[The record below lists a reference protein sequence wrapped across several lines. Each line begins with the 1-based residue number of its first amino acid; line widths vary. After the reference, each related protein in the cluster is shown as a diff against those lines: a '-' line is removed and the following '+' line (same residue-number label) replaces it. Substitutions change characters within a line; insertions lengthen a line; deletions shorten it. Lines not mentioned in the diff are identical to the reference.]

1 MMATRHFNALEM
13 TLAGSHLLPPFW
25 LTNYLS
31 AGVIRLKMIELAHIY
46 NKIPF
51 SYDDYKFLLF

>member
-1 MMATRHFNALEM
+1 MATRHFNALEM
-13 TLAGSHLLPPFW
+13 TLAGIHLLPLFW

-31 AGVIRLKMIELAHIY
+31 AGVVRLKMIELAHIF

-51 SYDDYKFLLF
+51 SHDDYKFSLF